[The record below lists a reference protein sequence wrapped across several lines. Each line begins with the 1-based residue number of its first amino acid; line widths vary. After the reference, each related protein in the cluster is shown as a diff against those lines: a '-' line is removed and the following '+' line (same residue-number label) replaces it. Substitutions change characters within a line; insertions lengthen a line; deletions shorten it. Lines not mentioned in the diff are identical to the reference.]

1 MKRNILFTFALLLLT
16 IQVAFAQNIPDVRP
30 ELTGYLLGPGDK
42 IQVKVLGE
50 EQFDFETQID
60 QNGRFRVPF
69 VEGKPLDARC
79 RTENDLREEVEERY
93 SKYLKNP
100 TISLTISERRPPI
113 PVSVYGEVKNQGKIE
128 LRREA
133 TLMEI
138 LAESNGATEDAGGT
152 VQVFR
157 TQIPMCAEDN
167 EKENW
172 KIESNDGANVPS
184 RMYSLSS
191 VIAGQKEA
199 NPIIYPGD
207 VIVVEKASPV
217 YINGE
222 VNQPTGLYIK
232 ERGLS
237 LSQALGM
244 VGGPRDKA
252 NLKEIKIYRL
262 KPNSQDR
269 EIIAVNFKEIQEGK
283 NDVMLEPYDI
293 IDVDKQKDSI
303 GKILLKAVTGAAVN
317 GVTTL
322 GSGGITRILY

>member
-1 MKRNILFTFALLLLT
+1 MKRNILFTFALLVLS

-50 EQFDFETQID
+50 DQFNFETQID

-69 VEGKPLDARC
+69 VEGKPLDAKC

-113 PVSVYGEVKNQGKIE
+113 PVSVSGEVNSPGQVE

-133 TLMEI
+133 RLIELLNI
-138 LAESNGATEDAGGT
+138 SNGPKEEAAGT
-152 VQVFR
+152 VRVFS
-157 TQIPMCAEDN
+157 TQIPMCSDADAIA
-167 EKENW
+167 NW
-172 KIESNDGANVPS
+172 NTESNNGATVPS
-184 RMYSLSS
+184 RLYSISS
-191 VIAGQKEA
+191 VMDGKKEA
-199 NPIIYPGD
+199 NPVIYPGD

-237 LSQALGM
+237 LSQALAM

-262 KPNSQDR
+262 KANSQDR
-269 EIIAVNFKEIQEGK
+269 EIIPINFKEIQAGK

-293 IDVDKQKDSI
+293 IDVDKRKKGI
-303 GKILLKAVTGAAVN
+303 GEIIFETVTGAAR
-317 GVTTL
+317 GGLGQLTT
-322 GSGGITRILY
+322 GGITKILY